1 MTGSAAPCTIAVD
14 VMGSDLGP
22 SEFIRGLLYARK
34 ELKLDSN
41 IVLVGKEPLIKR
53 FLKVKHAINELGNVR
68 IHHASEVV
76 DMHDKP
82 VQAMRKKKDASM
94 FQAIHLAKEGEVDAV
109 VSCGNTGAL
118 MAAGTIRLRP
128 LEGIDRPALA
138 TIIPTKQNA
147 CVLIDVGANP
157 ECSPQNLLH
166 NAILGANY
174 ARSALD
180 LEKPRVALLTIGT
193 EDGKGTSLINET
205 HENLKAIDGIINY
218 QGLIEGFQI
227 FEGEVDV
234 IVCDGFIGNILLK
247 SSEALFS
254 FVGNTIK
261 DELRRNAKRMLG
273 AALAKSAFSDMRNRL
288 SPDHHAGAP
297 LLGLKGNL
305 LKSHGSSNYVAI
317 ANAIR
322 IASEIVRHDLLDT
335 IQSDILKANSLL
347 LELSESTPA
356 E

>member
-1 MTGSAAPCTIAVD
+1 MADSAAPCTIAVD

-34 ELKLDSN
+34 DLKLEAG
-41 IVLVGKEPLIKR
+41 IILVGKERLIER
-53 FLKVKHAINELGNVR
+53 LLKVQKATVDLENVR

-76 DMHDKP
+76 DMNDKP

-94 FQAIHLAKEGEVDAV
+94 FQAIHLVKEGLADAV

-118 MAAGTIRLRP
+118 MASGTVRLRP

-157 ECSPQNLLH
+157 ECSAQNLVH

-174 ARSALD
+174 AHSALN

-193 EDGKGTSLINET
+193 EDGKGTQLINET
-205 HENLKAIDGIINY
+205 HQKLQAINGIINY

-273 AALAKSAFSDMRNRL
+273 AVLAKSAFSDMRNRL

-297 LLGLKGNL
+297 LLGLKGNI
-305 LKSHGSSNYVAI
+305 LKSHGSSNYIAI
-317 ANAIR
+317 ANAMR
-322 IASEIVRHDLLDT
+322 IASEIVRHDMLDS
-335 IQSDILKANSLL
+335 IQSDISKANTAL
-347 LELSESTPA
+347 LECPESDPL

>member
-1 MTGSAAPCTIAVD
+1 MTASAAPCTIAVD

-22 SEFIRGLLYARK
+22 SEFIRGLLYARE
-34 ELKLDSN
+34 ELKLDCE
-41 IVLVGKEPLIKR
+41 IILVGKERLIER
-53 FLKVKHAINELGNVR
+53 LLKAQKSQDALGTVR

-82 VQAMRKKKDASM
+82 IIAMRSKKDASM
-94 FQAIHLAKEGEVDAV
+94 FQAVNMVKEGEASAV

-138 TIIPTKQNA
+138 TIIPTKENP

-157 ECSPQNLLH
+157 ECSSQNLIH
-166 NAILGANY
+166 NAILGTNY
-174 ARSALD
+174 ARSALN
-180 LEKPRVALLTIGT
+180 LEKPRVGLLTIGT
-193 EDGKGTSLINET
+193 EDGKGTTLINET
-205 HENLKAIDGIINY
+205 HAKLQAIDGIVHY
-218 QGLIEGFQI
+218 AGLIEGFQI

-234 IVCDGFIGNILLK
+234 IVCDGFVGNILLK
-247 SSEALFS
+247 SSEALFT
-254 FVGNTIK
+254 FVGKTMK

-273 AALAKSAFSDMRNRL
+273 AVLAKSAFSDMRTRL

-297 LLGLKGNL
+297 LLGLKGNI
-305 LKSHGSSNYVAI
+305 LKSHGSSNYIAI

-322 IASEIVRHDLLDT
+322 IASEIVRHDMLDS
-335 IQSDILKANSLL
+335 IQSEIIQANTSLL
-347 LELSESTPA
+347 E
-356 E
+356 